1 MSAGAVYA
9 NGMEKKPVND
19 SQNRF
24 AEVIRKSQQRR
35 QELNNQ
41 ARKKQMEDAA
51 EPQRDEEV
59 PDPGENDPGV

>member
-1 MSAGAVYA
+1 
-9 NGMEKKPVND
+9 MEKKPTPD

-41 ARKKQMEDAA
+41 ARQKQAEQME
-51 EPQRDEEV
+51 PPLRDEETS
-59 PDPGENDPGV
+59 DPGDEGPGV